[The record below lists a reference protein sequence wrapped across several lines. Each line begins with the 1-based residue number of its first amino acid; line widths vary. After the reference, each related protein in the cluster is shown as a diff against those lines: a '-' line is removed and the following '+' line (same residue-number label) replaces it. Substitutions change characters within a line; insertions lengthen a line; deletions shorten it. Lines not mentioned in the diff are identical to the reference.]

1 MDAVDRQILNLINKG
16 LPLTDRPFLSTAESV
31 GIGEQEVVERI
42 RRLSS
47 SGVIRRIGATIDPHR
62 IGWHSTLC
70 AAEVPHAR
78 VDEFA
83 ALVGGYD
90 EVTHNYLREGHPNCW
105 FTVIAPSEDR
115 LHRIISE
122 IGRKLGIEIENLP
135 ARKIFKIRVAF
146 DIS

>member
-16 LPLTDRPFLSTAESV
+16 LPLTGRPFLSTAEAV

-42 RRLSS
+42 RRLCTT
-47 SGVIRRIGATIDPHR
+47 GVIRRIGATIDPHR

-78 VDEFA
+78 VEEFA

-90 EVTHNYLREGHPNCW
+90 EVSHNYLREGHPNCW
-105 FTVIAPSEDR
+105 FTIIAPNEDR
-115 LHRIISE
+115 LNQIISE
-122 IGRKLGIEIENLP
+122 IDRKLGITIESLP